1 MREKRIKM
9 QSKPPFV
16 VEILI
21 LRSPPW
27 PFTPLFTSNFYYK
40 ARGVGHNLDE
50 TPPPQMP
57 RARGTFSPAQPFDF
71 PWVLGCIR
79 AVAEPSHRV
88 GTPRGG
94 SPVESQTEIS
104 D

>member
-40 ARGVGHNLDE
+40 ARGVVDILDE
-50 TPPPQMP
+50 TPP
-57 RARGTFSPAQPFDF
+57 RKCLARGALFLQRSRLTF
-71 PWVLGCIR
+71 
-79 AVAEPSHRV
+79 H
-88 GTPRGG
+88 G
-94 SPVESQTEIS
+94 S
-104 D
+104 